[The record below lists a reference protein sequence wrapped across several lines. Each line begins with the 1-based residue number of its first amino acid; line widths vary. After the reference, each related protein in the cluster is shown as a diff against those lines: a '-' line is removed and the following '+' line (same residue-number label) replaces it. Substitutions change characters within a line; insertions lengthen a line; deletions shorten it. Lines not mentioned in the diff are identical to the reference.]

1 MSSFR
6 QLFDKA
12 KQSDDFWI
20 EKAILEFTSD
30 IYSEMKR
37 QGKTKAGLARI
48 IGTSPAHITQIFNG
62 NANFTIKSMVKLS
75 RALDCRLHIKAVHD
89 KKKLSFNHYPR
100 AMADKK
106 PVIAD
111 NISFYKDYHHG
122 QDYIAA

>member
-37 QGKTKAGLARI
+37 QGKTKADIARI
-48 IGTSPAHITQIFNG
+48 IGSSPAHVSQIFNG

-75 RALDCRLHIKAVHD
+75 RALNCRLHIKAVHD
-89 KKKLSFNHYPR
+89 NKKLSFSHYPLK
-100 AMADKK
+100 MSDKK

-111 NISFYKDYHHG
+111 SYVSFE
-122 QDYIAA
+122 DYIYGQTSIAA